1 MKFLLA
7 MVLSLMAVSLVRGQ
21 EGLSSDPAVRKAQIA
36 VYQESHTRE
45 GKQYDAAIG
54 KEFEQKYTSVVREC
68 GKQANGDRTPFTIY
82 AQFAED
88 GHVESALLDPATPI
102 DTCVQKIILKDAFSR
117 PPKADYWVQIT
128 VDFRK

>member
-1 MKFLLA
+1 MKFLFA
-7 MVLSLMAVSLVRGQ
+7 MVLSLMALSIVWSQ

-54 KEFEQKYTSVVREC
+54 KEFEQKYTSVVRGC
-68 GKQANGDRTPFTIY
+68 GKQASDRTPFTIY